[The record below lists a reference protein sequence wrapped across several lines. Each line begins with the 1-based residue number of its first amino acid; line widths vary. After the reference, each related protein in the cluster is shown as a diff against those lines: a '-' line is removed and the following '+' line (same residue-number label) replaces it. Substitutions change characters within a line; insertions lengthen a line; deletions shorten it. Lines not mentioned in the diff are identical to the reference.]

1 MLVIFNSMDGL
12 FLELGP
18 LKIVNGGVTLNPHS
32 WHNIANILFVDQ
44 PVGTG
49 LAYTKK
55 AKYPK
60 NDVELSVHFY
70 TWLTE
75 FFSLHRNYII
85 PNSMKTRPVFITGES
100 HAGHYIPVFTKYIL
114 EKNSKAGSKDLVV
127 DIGGVAIGNGWID
140 PFNQYDVSEFMH
152 GLGVL
157 SLGQKYTM
165 KEKEQAC
172 RGMLKKG
179 ILNSQKCFSLLDDVL
194 ASTGSSSSGRMVMYD
209 ARETAKVSGVYPPGH
224 EEVEKYLNRKEVRE
238 ALHASATPQAFKEC
252 TDPPYNALAHQDG
265 KGATEELAYL
275 LDANVRV
282 LLFAGQ
288 FDVICNHLGTERLL
302 NRLKWRGR
310 DAWLRAPTGS
320 DNYAV
325 QSPQSMM

>member
-1 MLVIFNSMDGL
+1 MDGL

-18 LKIVNGGVTLNPHS
+18 LKIVNGQVTLNPYS
-32 WHNIANILFVDQ
+32 WHNAANILFVDQ

-60 NDVELSVHFY
+60 NDEELSVHFY
-70 TWLTE
+70 RWLTE
-75 FFSLHRNYII
+75 FFAMHSNYLV
-85 PNSMKTRPVFITGES
+85 PGTKKTRPVFITGES
-100 HAGHYIPVFTKYIL
+100 HAGHYIPVFVKHIL
-114 EKNSKAGSKDLVV
+114 GKNAKAGSKDLVV

-165 KEKEQAC
+165 KEKERAC
-172 RGMLKKG
+172 RGLLKKG
-179 ILNSQKCFSLLDDVL
+179 VLSSQKCFALLDDVL
-194 ASTGSSSSGRMVMYD
+194 ASTGSSGTGRMVMYD
-209 ARETAKVSGVYPPGH
+209 ARETSKVSGVYPPGH
-224 EEVEKYLNRKEVRE
+224 QEVEKYLNRKEVRE
-238 ALHASATPQAFKEC
+238 ALHASDTPQAFKEC

-265 KGATEELAYL
+265 KGATEELAYV
-275 LDANVRV
+275 LDADIPV

-310 DAWLRAPTGS
+310 DAWLRAPTGRTS
-320 DNYAV
+320 LSSLRPHACRLPD
-325 QSPQSMM
+325 